1 MKTRSGFVSNSS
13 SSSFCIMGTKDEEVC
28 DAIGNVLTKQ
38 GKLSYADLLNLAFD
52 SRFYGSLTPNSDPDL
67 EVFYDVEDGAI
78 KVLYV
83 GLPLGLGNADETVDL
98 PNNIKP
104 LKDKAAK
111 KIAKLSGVKGIKVK
125 LIYGESN
132 NE

>member
-13 SSSFCIMGTKDEEVC
+13 SSNFCIMGTKDEEVC
-28 DAIGNVLTKQ
+28 DAIRNVLTKQ
-38 GKLSYADLLNLAFD
+38 GRLILQSFDLD
-52 SRFYGSLTPNSDPDL
+52 SRFYGSLTPDGDPDL
-67 EVFYDVEDGAI
+67 EVFYDVEDGAM
-78 KVLYV
+78 KVLCV
-83 GLPLGLGNADETVDL
+83 GLPLGDGETVDL

-125 LIYGESN
+125 LIYGESTN
-132 NE
+132 GN